1 MLDELSERI
10 AAYLDEHRVCVF
22 CTAGPEGGRA
32 MPVPYRSRGLEV
44 ECLLP
49 HWAGVAYDVRQE
61 PRVTLVVQDAGAP
74 EQRWLQVEGTAHPV
88 ERPDWSGWPPK
99 GNRASLDGLYQVV
112 QVTPH
117 RIDLMDASR
126 GWGARETLDL

>member
-1 MLDELSERI
+1 MLDELRERI

-22 CTAGPEGGRA
+22 STAGPEGGRA
-32 MPVPYRSRGLEV
+32 MPVLYRRRELEV

-49 HWAGVAYDVRQE
+49 HWSDVAYDVQQD
-61 PRVTLVVQDAGAP
+61 PRVTLVVLDADAP
-74 EQRWLQVEGTAHPV
+74 DRRWLQYEGTARPV
-88 ERPDWSGWPPK
+88 ERPDWSDWPPER
-99 GNRASLDGLYQVV
+99 GMAPPDGLYQVV
-112 QVTPH
+112 QVTPR